1 MESLSDQ
8 RLIWGVIL
16 MTIFSSVE
24 AAVTTEKQG

>member
-8 RLIWGVIL
+8 RLIWEVIL